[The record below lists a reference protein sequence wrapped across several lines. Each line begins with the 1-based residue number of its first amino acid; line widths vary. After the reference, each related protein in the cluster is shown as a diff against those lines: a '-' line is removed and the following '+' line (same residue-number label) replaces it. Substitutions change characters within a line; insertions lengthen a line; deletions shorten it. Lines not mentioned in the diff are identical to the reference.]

1 MRIVI
6 AGASGFVGQALCKSL
21 SQNHHV
27 TAVSRRQI
35 HSISDQPSKTGLFYK
50 KADLFSLRELE
61 IAMSQAEVGIYLVHS
76 MLPPNRLSQGSFSD
90 FDTILA
96 DNFARAAES
105 CRLRRIV
112 YLGGLIPDEELSPHL
127 ASRLEVEWI
136 LAGRNVPVITLRAGL
151 IVGDEGSSFTI
162 LDKLVRRLPMMI
174 CPSWTTQKSQPIYID
189 DVVRIF
195 NHVIPDED
203 LPAGSYD
210 IGGPDQLSYL
220 EMMRAHAK
228 HLNLRRFFIPVRF
241 MSPRLSRLW
250 VRLVT
255 RSPRQLV
262 YPLIESLKHKMIV
275 RNQSLMDRY
284 QLKTIGFHESLELI
298 EQIRASKSSPEA
310 HRSNQISVKNTGV
323 SKRPSAAT
331 SIQRLPLPL
340 DMNMKMLGREYA
352 RWIHQLLRPILAVD
366 VEIDGSM
373 SFYFRPIGRWMRG
386 IKLLDLV
393 YSNDRSDSTR
403 QLFYISG
410 GWLLSRQ
417 TTPIRGRLEFRRLP
431 NSDEAIAAVL
441 DFVPRLPWW
450 IYRYTQAIV
459 HALIMHLFGIHLKKL
474 SNRTTAETT

>member
-1 MRIVI
+1 MRIVV
-6 AGASGFVGQALCKSL
+6 AGASGFVGQALCKRL

-27 TAVSRRQI
+27 TAVSRKDFDT
-35 HSISDQPSKTGLFYK
+35 SAGSDSKNGLFYL

-61 IAMSQAEVGIYLVHS
+61 IAMSKAEVGIYLVHS
-76 MLPPNRLSQGSFSD
+76 MLPPNRLSQGNFSD

-105 CRLRRIV
+105 CGLKRII
-112 YLGGLIPDEELSPHL
+112 YLGGLIPDESLSPHL

-136 LAGRNVPVITLRAGL
+136 LAGRSVPLISLRAGL

-189 DVVRIF
+189 DVVKIF
-195 NHVIPDED
+195 ECVLDDED
-203 LPAGSYD
+203 LPAGSFD
-210 IGGPDQLSYL
+210 IGGPDLLSYL
-220 EMMRAHAK
+220 EMMRIYAELLSLH
-228 HLNLRRFFIPVRF
+228 RFFIPVRF
-241 MSPRLSRLW
+241 MSPKLSRLW

-255 RSPRQLV
+255 RSPHQLV

-275 RNQSLMDRY
+275 HNRFLLDRY
-284 QLKTIGFHESLELI
+284 QLETVGFKQSLLQI
-298 EQIRASKSSPEA
+298 QSIRAAKLHSKPRSSDHSSTQRFPL
-310 HRSNQISVKNTGV
+310 

-331 SIQRLPLPL
+331 SVQRLPLPVG
-340 DMNMKMLGREYA
+340 MNMNMLGREYA
-352 RWIHQLLRPILAVD
+352 RWIHHLLRPILAVD
-366 VEIDGSM
+366 VQMDGSM
-373 SFYFRPIGRWMRG
+373 SFYFRPFGHYFKG

-393 YSNDRSDSTR
+393 YSPHRSDSTR

-450 IYRYTQAIV
+450 IYRYTQAVV
-459 HALIMHLFGIHLKKL
+459 HGVIMHLFQSHLKRL
-474 SNRTTAETT
+474 SRKKAAESI